1 MWFRIALISTTHQGQ
16 TNDSLQGPWVQS
28 LGGSCIPQFSL
39 TSACDVKMPHT
50 LTKAKEHLLHVPSP
64 SAPCSTLCSACS
76 CMEHV
81 PSLAMFHLFQMCPKL
96 CQEASNLMMFY
107 LSQHRQRNSGQG
119 LGFQTKVW
127 LLYQGCDCSTPRK
140 GLRLGVWS
148 RTVDRTGPLVQ
159 MESIISA

>member
-1 MWFRIALISTTHQGQ
+1 MTAFKALEC
-16 TNDSLQGPWVQS
+16 SLSVVPAFPSS
-28 LGGSCIPQFSL
+28 LSPLPVIWRC
-39 TSACDVKMPHT
+39 H

-64 SAPCSTLCSACS
+64 SALCSMLCSACS
-76 CMEHV
+76 CMEHM

-96 CQEASNLMMFY
+96 CQEASNPMMFH